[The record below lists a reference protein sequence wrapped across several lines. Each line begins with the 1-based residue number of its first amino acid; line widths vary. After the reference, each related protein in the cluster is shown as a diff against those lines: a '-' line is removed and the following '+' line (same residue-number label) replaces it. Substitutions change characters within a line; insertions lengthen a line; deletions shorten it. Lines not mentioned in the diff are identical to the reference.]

1 MQYFRLLKIF
11 LFLILFITFEVH
23 STTTN
28 VLKLSCEYDP
38 NLIKKETVN
47 IDSSENENPDVVQIC
62 KSFSCKD
69 RVEIN
74 KNNISNSITEYRL
87 RNSWFNHQGILLE
100 DFTMTKDTISI
111 NTFVSQ
117 AYFLESYLIDRV
129 TGKTQRTFYRFDNP
143 EFFNTIR
150 KLGKSETIDRPLFNK
165 NGKLSLKTLKYFSL
179 EPWEIYYFE
188 GKCFEG
194 TGV

>member
-1 MQYFRLLKIF
+1 MKLFILKKIF
-11 LFLILFITFEVH
+11 LFLILFIAFEVQ
-23 STTTN
+23 SKTTN

-69 RVEIN
+69 KVEIN
-74 KNNISNSITEYRL
+74 KNNISNNITEYRL
-87 RNSWFNHQGILLE
+87 RNSWFNHQGILLD
-100 DFTMTKDTISI
+100 DFRMTKNTISI

-150 KLGKSETIDRPLFNK
+150 KLEKSETIDRPLFNK
-165 NGKLSLKTLKYFSL
+165 NGKLSLETLKYFSL